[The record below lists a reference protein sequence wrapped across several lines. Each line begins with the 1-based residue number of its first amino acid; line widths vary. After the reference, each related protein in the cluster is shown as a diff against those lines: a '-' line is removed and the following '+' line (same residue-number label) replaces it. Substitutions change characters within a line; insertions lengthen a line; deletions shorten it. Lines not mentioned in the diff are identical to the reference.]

1 MQDRMSQPDP
11 AENVDERRRVEIRER
26 EMLRARKAMLER
38 ERQLETIREKVSEEQ
53 LEKERKLHQQMAAR
67 EAMFADRENAL
78 MARQHEFE
86 MQLSRRQSEIE
97 MLRKHLT
104 EEVSSREAK
113 LQEAVAALEQEKERY
128 NIEGRKRIEATSKN
142 YVTKALTLLEK
153 KEGAFHT
160 MSKLWASVGAL
171 SLMAGLVFFSYM
183 WWSGASA
190 IPEPLTWEFIIL
202 SLTKGVVAV
211 ALLGALA
218 RYAFL
223 FSTSYMREALK
234 NADRRHAIN
243 FGEFYLESYGAAAD
257 WLQVK
262 DAFANWNTLGSNA
275 FTSSPSASFK
285 LADLEQA
292 AAVIEKVRDSLVKP
306 PRAEA

>member
-1 MQDRMSQPDP
+1 MQERMSQSDR
-11 AENVDERRRVEIRER
+11 ADTLEERKRLELHER

-38 ERQLETIREKVSEEQ
+38 ERQLEQIREKLSEEQ
-53 LEKERKLHQQMAAR
+53 LEKERKLHQEMAAR
-67 EAMFADRENAL
+67 EALFAEREHAL
-78 MARQHEFE
+78 MARQREFE
-86 MQLSRRQSEIE
+86 MQLARRQSEIE

-128 NIEGRKRIEATSKN
+128 NIEGRKRIEATSKT
-142 YVTKALTLLEK
+142 YVSKALTLLEV
-153 KEGAFHT
+153 KEAAFHK
-160 MSKLWASVGAL
+160 MSKLWAGVGAL
-171 SLMAGLVFFSYM
+171 SLIVGLVFFAYM
-183 WWSGASA
+183 WWSGVSA
-190 IPEPLTWEFIIL
+190 IPDPLSWEFIIL

-257 WLQVK
+257 WSQVK
-262 DAFANWNTLGSNA
+262 DAFANWNTMGSNA
-275 FTSSPSASFK
+275 FSAAPIPSFK
-285 LADLEQA
+285 LTDLEQA
-292 AAVIEKVRDSLVKP
+292 AAVIEKVRDSLVKT
-306 PRAEA
+306 PRAEV